1 MRVKNWYKWNIFRNR
16 RTKINNQKK
25 KNRNK
30 KNLKKKL
37 MERIKENKKIKKRKK
52 ESDNQIELRYNFIKI

>member
-1 MRVKNWYKWNIFRNR
+1 
-16 RTKINNQKK
+16 
-25 KNRNK
+25 
-30 KNLKKKL
+30 